1 MLLFYINKIMH
12 LISFDASPK
21 QLSKLR
27 NGHKVRIKRGTG
39 FNLVVHP
46 NNYHLVSRA
55 FARNKGVDINLS
67 QEEIEQNKGLSP
79 EQHEALGESMDN
91 ELFKQVPFAEGGSIF
106 KKGKKAAHSKAGK
119 DIRKS
124 LKPAGRA
131 FLEAGKEAAHQ
142 KLAEAHMYAAEH
154 AGDDPNI
161 HHGLNLLAQQGH
173 ETVHNVGRKQHGG
186 ALFKFLGSKKAKE
199 VRKALKPAGRAFYNA
214 GQDMLHDQ
222 LAQMQMQGAQ
232 YLPEN
237 ENAQM
242 GYNMLG
248 QLGHDTI
255 GYNRYSPQYN
265 PNPYYGYGIGKS
277 KIQPHDIGID
287 NRIHGS
293 VNVGDFTNIM
303 HPNARGNK
311 VDIEKQISQAYKRS
325 RKNARAETGYIPNL
339 KGTGLG
345 AGIDTHNAL
354 RMANLASANANYQL
368 AKMHNATVHGQQASP
383 PIKRYYNDD
392 MAPIS
397 RGTGLHNQMN
407 LIRGRGSALQS
418 DNILPPA
425 LQSQPYGANWHM
437 QFFLPPQYHKY
448 NDGTDVEGRGLY
460 L

>member
-1 MLLFYINKIMH
+1 MH

-106 KKGKKAAHSKAGK
+106 KKAKKAAHSKAGK

-154 AGDDPNI
+154 AGDNPNAQL
-161 HHGLNLLAQQGH
+161 GLNLLAQQGH
-173 ETVHNVGRKQHGG
+173 ETVHNVGRRQHGG

-199 VRKALKPAGRAFYNA
+199 VRRALKPAGRAFYNA

-222 LAQMQMQGAQ
+222 LAQMQIQGAQ

-265 PNPYYGYGIGKS
+265 QNPYYGMS
-277 KIQPHDIGID
+277 
-287 NRIHGS
+287 
-293 VNVGDFTNIM
+293 
-303 HPNARGNK
+303 
-311 VDIEKQISQAYKRS
+311 
-325 RKNARAETGYIPNL
+325 GY
-339 KGTGLG
+339 GLG
-345 AGIDTHNAL
+345 AGVNAHQAL
-354 RMANLASANANYQL
+354 RMANLASANANHQL
-368 AKMHNATVHGQQASP
+368 AKMHNAAVHGQQSSP
-383 PIKRYYNDD
+383 PIKRYYNDA

-407 LIRGRGSALQS
+407 LIRGRGSTLQA

-460 L
+460 I

>member
-1 MLLFYINKIMH
+1 MN

-79 EQHEALGESMDN
+79 EQHEALGESMDG
-91 ELFKQVPFAEGGSIF
+91 ELFSHVPYSQGGSIF
-106 KKGKKAAHSKAGK
+106 KKAKKAVHSKAGK
-119 DIRKS
+119 DVRKS

-142 KLAEAHMYAAEH
+142 KLAEAHMRAAESSE
-154 AGDDPNI
+154 DPNAQL
-161 HHGLNLLAQQGH
+161 GLNLLAQYGH
-173 ETVHNVGRKQHGG
+173 ESVHNIGRKQQGG
-186 ALFKFLGSKKAKE
+186 ALFKALGSKKA
-199 VRKALKPAGRAFYNA
+199 RSIRRALKPAGRAFYNA

-222 LAQMQMQGAQ
+222 LAQMQMAGAD

-242 GYNMLG
+242 GYSMLG

-255 GYNRYSPQYN
+255 GYNRGPPSYN
-265 PNPYYGYGIGKS
+265 QNPYYGMS
-277 KIQPHDIGID
+277 
-287 NRIHGS
+287 
-293 VNVGDFTNIM
+293 
-303 HPNARGNK
+303 
-311 VDIEKQISQAYKRS
+311 
-325 RKNARAETGYIPNL
+325 GY
-339 KGTGLG
+339 GLG
-345 AGIDTHNAL
+345 AGANAHVAL
-354 RMANLASANANYQL
+354 RMANAATASANHQL
-368 AKMHNATVHGQQASP
+368 SKMHNAAVHGMQTSP

-397 RGTGLHNQMN
+397 RGTGLHNHMN
-407 LIRGRGSALQS
+407 LIRGRGSSLRS
-418 DNILPPA
+418 DDILPPA

-448 NDGTDVEGRGLY
+448 NDGTDIEGRGLY
-460 L
+460 I